1 MRSGRALVPIVML
14 AVQPTCVFGGGF
26 DFRHDPIAEQL
37 YRGFLFVDL
46 VPIPIIICGVL
57 LAWLLLEARRKTRN
71 LPPDGAGSYEI

>member
-26 DFRHDPIAEQL
+26 AFQHDPIAEQL

-46 VPIPIIICGVL
+46 VPIPIIVCGVI
-57 LAWLLLEARRKTRN
+57 LAWLLYEARRKARN
-71 LPPDGAGSYEI
+71 LPPDDAGSYDI